1 MKDPET
7 GVDLEL
13 TDKIPMME
21 WLANEYK
28 NFGCSLEFITDRSEE
43 GSQFVRGFGG
53 IGGILRYQV
62 NLADFEVASDH
73 DDDSDEYS
81 SDGEGYI

>member
-13 TDKIPMME
+13 TEKIPMME

-73 DDDSDEYS
+73 GNDSDEYS

>member
-1 MKDPET
+1 
-7 GVDLEL
+7 
-13 TDKIPMME
+13 MME

>member
-1 MKDPET
+1 M
-7 GVDLEL
+7 DLEL

-62 NLADFEVASDH
+62 NLADFEVAGDH